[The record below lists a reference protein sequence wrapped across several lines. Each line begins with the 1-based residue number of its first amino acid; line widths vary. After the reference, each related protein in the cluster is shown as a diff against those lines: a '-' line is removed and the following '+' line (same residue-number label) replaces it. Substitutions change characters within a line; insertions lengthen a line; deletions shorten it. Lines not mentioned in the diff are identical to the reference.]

1 MQTLHPGF
9 PERVL
14 MQVSEQEVGHFTE
27 TAKEDQ
33 VAGNCFRRIGSA
45 LRPQCCP
52 ALPGRGQTHVLAY
65 LESLTE
71 QPGAGCPGRA
81 SFEMFTFLVTS
92 H

>member
-33 VAGNCFRRIGSA
+33 VAGNCFR
-45 LRPQCCP
+45 PQCCP
-52 ALPGRGQTHVLAY
+52 TLPGRGQTHVLAY

>member
-52 ALPGRGQTHVLAY
+52 HCLGEDRHTY
-65 LESLTE
+65 LLTESLTE

>member
-33 VAGNCFRRIGSA
+33 VAGKCFRRIGSA

-52 ALPGRGQTHVLAY
+52 HCLGEDRHTYLLIWRASRSSLAPAALAVLA
-65 LESLTE
+65 LRCLLSW
-71 QPGAGCPGRA
+71 
-81 SFEMFTFLVTS
+81 
-92 H
+92 